1 MPHFQKIGHFQKS
14 HLFQKMPYSQKRYP
28 HFKICTISKKC
39 PVFKKMPN
47 FQKNALFPLGLTLSG
62 PDVPAWPP
70 EWRKGPRSVLQP
82 EVRARRAPRLLVVQY
97 YWRMWILL
105 GEFNKWNF
113 FLPAPVLAWARV
125 LLPGES
131 IINRSYSYSYSL
143 PGCMMVQ
150 FSCFYLL
157 HCLSYSCFICVAA
170 ACLFDC
176 FLLFVQGKGGIEYHS
191 QVHSWYLYIVLTIPK
206 TGTNSWILR
215 V

>member
-1 MPHFQKIGHFQKS
+1 MSWGSLKVYYKHV
-14 HLFQKMPYSQKRYP
+14 YYP
-28 HFKICTISKKC
+28 LTRIPNSSVLC
-39 PVFKKMPN
+39 PLS
-47 FQKNALFPLGLTLSG
+47 ARRAWRTLSSRPEG
-62 PDVPAWPP
+62 PKAGP
-70 EWRKGPRSVLQP
+70 KGRSL

-150 FSCFYLL
+150 FSFFYLL